1 MGAVTLKASSFFYD
15 EETDCYRVK
24 FAESQLI
31 SHDALKKS
39 VILLIPSCK
48 VQTCSQTQQL
58 KEEDIDSILDE
69 IAAKEKH
76 KKKPIKEEQN
86 KSHSD
91 ITPNQSETIKVPKIN
106 QDKKENKEQKPPKL
120 RATPSEKEKLAQ
132 KLASIP
138 KPRKDEKHQK
148 PKL

>member
-31 SHDALKKS
+31 SHDTLKKT
-39 VILLIPSCK
+39 VILSIPSNK

-76 KKKPIKEEQN
+76 KKKPIKEDA
-86 KSHSD
+86 H
-91 ITPNQSETIKVPKIN
+91 ITPNRSETTEVPKMKE
-106 QDKKENKEQKPPKL
+106 DKKENMGIL
-120 RATPSEKEKLAQ
+120 FNWFFFMFFFC
-132 KLASIP
+132 
-138 KPRKDEKHQK
+138 
-148 PKL
+148 